1 MPPELLD
8 RLEAFALNPFTTLA
22 LLVLALV
29 FALLAWRGTRRAAE
43 GERVEAARLA
53 AEQAREAARSEADRV
68 RGAVADTERALRG
81 MLATLTAEAA
91 ERGGTLQADV
101 ARALAGL
108 RDAQFAEQTRLR
120 DLLDRKT
127 DESRAQVEAKL
138 REMREASE
146 AKLAQIEKTVN
157 ERLTEAVEKQMT
169 ESFGRVIDQF
179 AAVQKAMGE
188 VQAVTQQVGD
198 LKRLFGNVKT
208 RGGWGETQVKVLLD
222 DLLPPGAYEQN
233 RRLREDSNDV
243 VEFAVIMPARG
254 ERTYLAVDAKFPVE
268 DYERLLA
275 AAEIGDAEAERS
287 ARSALERRIRTE
299 AVKIASKYIA
309 PPLTVEYAVMYLPTD
324 SLYAEVAR
332 IPGLLDQIGRDQRIM
347 VLGPSLLPAMLRTIQ
362 LGYVTLALEQKSGEI
377 RTLLGAT
384 KAEMEKMAGVLD
396 KLAKQADLFGRTIG
410 QAQVRTRAVARKLRG
425 VDTLGPAEA
434 RAMLELEAPD
444 ETDLPDEADGGA

>member
-1 MPPELLD
+1 MPPETLQRIEALVLHPYTALALILLA
-8 RLEAFALNPFTTLA
+8 LAFAW
-22 LLVLALV
+22 
-29 FALLAWRGTRRAAE
+29 LAWRGARRAA
-43 GERVEAARLA
+43 GGDRVEAARLA
-53 AEQAREAARSEADRV
+53 AEQAREATRSEADRV
-68 RGAVADTERALRG
+68 RGAVTDTERALRG
-81 MLATLTAEAA
+81 LIGTLTSEAA
-91 ERGGTLQADV
+91 ERGGKLEADI
-101 ARALAGL
+101 ARALAAL

-120 DLLDRKT
+120 DLLDRKA
-127 DESRAQVEAKL
+127 EEGRAQIEAKL
-138 REMREASE
+138 REMREANE
-146 AKLAQIEKTVN
+146 AKLLQIEKTVN

-208 RGGWGETQVKVLLD
+208 RGGWGETQVKALLD

-233 RRLREDSNDV
+233 RKLREDSNDA
-243 VEFAVIMPARG
+243 VEFALVMPARG

-275 AAEIGDAEAERS
+275 AAEIGDAEAERA
-287 ARSALERRIRTE
+287 ARGALERRIRVE
-299 AVKIASKYIA
+299 SQKIASKYIC
-309 PPLTVEYAVMYLPTD
+309 PPLTVEYAVLYLPTD

-332 IPGLLDQIGRDQRIM
+332 IPGLLDTLGRDHRVM

-384 KAEMEKMAGVLD
+384 KGEMERMALVLD
-396 KLAKQADLFGRTIG
+396 RLAKQAETFGRTIG
-410 QAQVRTRAVARKLRG
+410 QAQTRTRVVARKLRG
-425 VDTLGPAEA
+425 VETLGSTDAEA
-434 RAMLELEAPD
+434 VLELEAP
-444 ETDLPDEADGGA
+444 EPDEE

>member
-1 MPPELLD
+1 MPPELLE
-8 RLEAFALNPFTTLA
+8 RLDAVALHPYAMPVLL
-22 LLVLALV
+22 LLVLV
-29 FALLAWRGTRRAAE
+29 VALLAWRGTRRAAG
-43 GERVEAARLA
+43 GERVEAARIA
-53 AEQAREAARSEADRV
+53 AEQAREATRSEADRV
-68 RGAVADTERALRG
+68 RGTVADTERALRDL
-81 MLATLTAEAA
+81 LATLTTEAA

-120 DLLDRKT
+120 DLLDRKA
-127 DESRAQVEAKL
+127 EEGRAQIETKL
-138 REMREASE
+138 REMREANE
-146 AKLAQIEKTVN
+146 AKLLQIEKAVN
-157 ERLTEAVEKQMT
+157 ERLTAAVEKQMT

-208 RGGWGETQVKVLLD
+208 RGGWGETQVKALLD
-222 DLLPPGAYEQN
+222 DILPPGSYEQN
-233 RRLREDSNDV
+233 RKLREDSNDV
-243 VEFAVIMPARG
+243 VEFALVLPARG

-275 AAEIGDAEAERS
+275 AAEIGDAEAERA
-287 ARSALERRIRTE
+287 ARTALERRIRTE
-299 AVKIASKYIA
+299 AQKIASKYIA
-309 PPLTVEYAVMYLPTD
+309 PPLTVEYAVLYLPTD

-332 IPGLLDQIGRDQRIM
+332 IPGLLDTLGRDQRVM

-384 KAEMEKMAGVLD
+384 KGEMEKMAMVLD
-396 KLAKQADLFGRTIG
+396 RLAKQAETFGRTIG
-410 QAQVRTRAVARKLRG
+410 QAQVRTRAVTRKLRG
-425 VDTLGPAEA
+425 VGTLGPADAEA
-434 RAMLELEAPD
+434 VLELEAP
-444 ETDLPDEADGGA
+444 EPEEE

>member
-1 MPPELLD
+1 MLPSETIE
-8 RLEAFALNPFTTLA
+8 RLFALALHPATALA
-22 LLVLALV
+22 LLLATLV
-29 FALLAWRGTRRAAE
+29 FALLAWRGTRQGAAAE
-43 GERVEAARLA
+43 RLEAVRIA
-53 AEQAREAARSEADRV
+53 AEQTREATRSEADRV
-68 RGAVADTERALRG
+68 RGSIADTERALRDL
-81 MLATLTAEAA
+81 LATLTTEAA
-91 ERGGTLQADV
+91 ERGGALQADV
-101 ARALAGL
+101 ARALTAL

-120 DLLDRKT
+120 DLLDRKS
-127 DESRAQVEAKL
+127 EEGRAQIEARL
-138 REMREASE
+138 REMREANE

-157 ERLTEAVEKQMT
+157 ERLTEAVEKQMS

-233 RRLREDSNDV
+233 RRLRENSNDA
-243 VEFAVIMPARG
+243 VEFALVLPARG

-275 AAEIGDAEAERS
+275 AAEIGDAEAERL
-287 ARSALERRIRTE
+287 ARMALERRIRAE
-299 AVKIASKYIA
+299 AVKIAAKYIN
-309 PPLTVEYAVMYLPTD
+309 PPLTVEYAVLYLPTD

-332 IPGLLDQIGRDQRIM
+332 IPGLLDQIGRDQRVM
-347 VLGPSLLPAMLRTIQ
+347 VMGPSLLPAMLRTIQ

-384 KAEMEKMAGVLD
+384 KAEMEKMGGVLD
-396 KLAKQADLFGRTIG
+396 TLAKQADLFGRTIG
-410 QAQVRTRAVARKLRG
+410 KAQVRTRAVARKLRG
-425 VDTLGPAEA
+425 VEALEADEA
-434 RAMLELEAPD
+434 RAMLELEAP
-444 ETDLPDEADGGA
+444 EEVEEG